1 MSKLVVKKGA
11 EAEEALRNYFN
22 NLGYY
27 VVRGCKFRYKQF
39 DVTDVDLWLYGKNSA
54 LTRERINVDIKNK
67 KTPQA
72 LERVLWAKG
81 LQSILR
87 LDRCMVATTE
97 YRDDVRQFGLQHGIT
112 VLDGSFLKRLI
123 NSEKG
128 RQERIEEEYF
138 LDEVE
143 KESLGKLGGDWRGR
157 YEAGKSR
164 LLEMLNFDGCNAW
177 LNDIRYFIEQSAER
191 GRSSES
197 ARRLMYFCV
206 SGFLISVDFVLREH
220 AVSSQDHRE
229 DMLENGFRFGAYGKS
244 YTDKIGSL
252 AADLVVNVTNRPELK
267 ETVLEVLSEQ
277 AGDIKSELLAEF
289 LSKSGNSSYLFETAR
304 EFESAAFYISA
315 RAPSELSAH
324 AQSFLGVL
332 ADFFGVDRKSVLS

>member
-1 MSKLVVKKGA
+1 MNKSVVKKGA
-11 EAEEALRNYFN
+11 EAEEALRNYFI

-27 VVRGCKFRYKQF
+27 VVRGCKFRFKQF
-39 DVTDVDLWLYGKNSA
+39 DVTDVDLWLYGKSSA

-81 LQSILR
+81 LQSILG

-97 YRDDVRQFGLQHGIT
+97 YRDDVRRFGLQHGIT

-128 RQERIEEEYF
+128 RQERIEEEFF
-138 LDEVE
+138 LEDVD
-143 KESLGKLGGDWRGR
+143 KGSLGKLGGDWRGR
-157 YEAGKSR
+157 YEVAKSR

-191 GRSSES
+191 GNSSAC
-197 ARRLMYFCV
+197 ARRLMYFCI

-229 DMLENGFRFGAYGKS
+229 EVLDNGFRFGAYGKS

-267 ETVLEVLSEQ
+267 ESVLEVLSEQ
-277 AGDIKSELLAEF
+277 AGDVKSELLAEF
-289 LSKSGNSSYLFETAR
+289 LSRSGNSSYLFDIAR
-304 EFESAAFYISA
+304 ELEAAAFYVSVKS
-315 RAPSELSAH
+315 PSELSVH
-324 AQSFLGVL
+324 AQSLLGVL
-332 ADFFGVDRKSVLS
+332 ADFFGIDRKLVLS